1 MKTLDEA
8 RKAIA
13 QALSR
18 AYGVSVW
25 PVEIDTTRTGEDAR
39 RFIAKTAGRPHKD
52 LSVFEV
58 GGLAIARADR
68 MSADEA
74 LASTL
79 ADLMDGGVSLDRQA
93 AAFRGLG
100 ELVERHRRTR
110 ARANPLPTDLMAKAR
125 AQAPSVIRRGGGSAV
140 RAEPKPPAPPPSPAT
155 PPVVARAPSPARAPV
170 KSVSRSAST
179 TTRTP
184 VVVRRD
190 AGPKVAR
197 VESGSRV
204 TYRRLDDD
212 SEHDVLI
219 GAASAPPGVRAIP
232 VGSPLASAL
241 LGATTGTVVSAT
253 IGGEAVELEVLT
265 LE

>member
-8 RKAIA
+8 RKAMA

-110 ARANPLPTDLMAKAR
+110 ARANPLPSDLMAKAR

-140 RAEPKPPAPPPSPAT
+140 RVEAKPPPPPLT
-155 PPVVARAPSPARAPV
+155 PPVVARAPLPARAPV
-170 KSVSRSAST
+170 KSVSRSASST
-179 TTRTP
+179 ARTA

-190 AGPKVAR
+190 VGPKVAR

-212 SEHDVLI
+212 SEHRVQI